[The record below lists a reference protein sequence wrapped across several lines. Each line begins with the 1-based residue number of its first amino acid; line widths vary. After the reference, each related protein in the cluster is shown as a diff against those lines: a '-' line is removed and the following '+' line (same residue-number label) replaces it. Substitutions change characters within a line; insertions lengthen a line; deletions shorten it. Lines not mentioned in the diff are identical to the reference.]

1 MKILLVL
8 LLVLGVCAMGCD
20 KKTTDEEKAGDDV
33 EQVENGDDVEG
44 TGDHEGSHDHDHEG
58 TEGTDTE

>member
-20 KKTTDEEKAGDDV
+20 KKTTDEEKAADVVEEVEGDG
-33 EQVENGDDVEG
+33 GDGEG
-44 TGDHEGSHDHDHEG
+44 TGDTDDVEMPEG